1 MSVFTLEA
9 FLAILGLLLL
19 IVEAFAPQVSRR
31 TIAAVSLG
39 GTALALV
46 LFLTVASHAPDSLP
60 SFCTPWMRLD
70 SLALFYKGFFLV
82 TTLVVL
88 WLTSECASYLG
99 KYTLEGRLNELYSL
113 PLIVCAAMMWMAAA
127 QDLVTV
133 FVALE
138 LVTVSFYVL
147 VAFARKSNL
156 ALEAGVKYL
165 ILGALSTGV
174 LVFGIAWIYG
184 ATGTLSFD
192 GIAKALT
199 AADLNK
205 SPVLLGAAFLLAGLG
220 FKVAAAPLQSWV
232 PDVYQGAPIPVT
244 TFLSVGS
251 KAAGFVVLT
260 RTVDALTVE
269 HSVVGPE
276 VKGLLLI
283 LGALTVLLGSLPAMF
298 QQSVK
303 RLLGYSS
310 ISHAGY
316 LLLALACVGS
326 TRSGMNA
333 SGIVAFYLATYL
345 PMTVLSFL
353 VLALLRVQ
361 GSGEDIRDFR
371 GLAKRN
377 PFLAFIMTLS
387 LASLAGL
394 PLTAGFMGKLFVFV
408 GLVDQAYWGALVCAA
423 IGAAA
428 GFYYYFRAIVS
439 MYSPEASAQEPI
451 KLAMPTRVIASALAA
466 AIIILGL
473 YPKPLQQILSQ
484 PPEVAA
490 KAAH

>member
-1 MSVFTLEA
+1 
-9 FLAILGLLLL
+9 
-19 IVEAFAPQVSRR
+19 
-31 TIAAVSLG
+31 
-39 GTALALV
+39 
-46 LFLTVASHAPDSLP
+46 
-60 SFCTPWMRLD
+60 
-70 SLALFYKGFFLV
+70 
-82 TTLVVL
+82 
-88 WLTSECASYLG
+88 
-99 KYTLEGRLNELYSL
+99 
-113 PLIVCAAMMWMAAA
+113 
-127 QDLVTV
+127 
-133 FVALE
+133 
-138 LVTVSFYVL
+138 
-147 VAFARKSNL
+147 
-156 ALEAGVKYL
+156 
-165 ILGALSTGV
+165 
-174 LVFGIAWIYG
+174 
-184 ATGTLSFD
+184 
-192 GIAKALT
+192 
-199 AADLNK
+199 
-205 SPVLLGAAFLLAGLG
+205 
-220 FKVAAAPLQSWV
+220 
-232 PDVYQGAPIPVT
+232 
-244 TFLSVGS
+244 VGS